1 MARTRKLTVEVLG
14 DASSLSKA
22 FRTVGKDSE
31 TLGQKF
37 QGLVKKAVVPAT
49 AALAGLAFQANKS
62 VQAAASMDEA
72 ISKTGVIFGDVTDTI
87 LQFSKTT
94 ARTFGISQQATLDAA
109 STFAIF
115 GKSAGLAGDD
125 LATFSIDFVK
135 LAGDFASF
143 FNTSPDE
150 AIVAIGAALRGESEP
165 IRRFGVLLNEATLRE
180 EAFRLGLIKTTKD
193 ALTPQQR
200 VLAARAAIFR
210 QTTDVQG
217 DAARTADSF
226 ANRQKQLTAQLADF
240 NVQVGQILLPIFE
253 RLLPLLQRFADWASR
268 NPELVTKVA
277 AAVGALSAAII
288 GLNFALSANPVV
300 LYTLGTLALGAA
312 LYTLWQRSEAARNV
326 MKALLVLFVPAQGL
340 IVVLIAAVNN
350 LGNAFRF
357 LWNQM
362 QKPLNALKNFG
373 GGALKGLLAGGL
385 LGPAAGFI
393 GGAIGGLKNLV
404 PFMASGGVVSSPTLA
419 VIGEAGPEAVVPLD
433 RAGEFGMGGGGD
445 TYVTINVNGGD
456 PQAVVNALV
465 RWSRANGSLPSAIR
479 VA

>member
-1 MARTRKLTVEVLG
+1 
-14 DASSLSKA
+14 LSKA

-72 ISKTGVIFGDVTDTI
+72 ISKTNVLFGDVTDTI
-87 LQFSKTT
+87 LQFSETT
-94 ARTFGISQQATLDAA
+94 ARSFGISQKATLDAA
-109 STFAIF
+109 GTFAIF

-210 QTTDVQG
+210 QSTDAQG

-226 ANRQKQLTAQLADF
+226 ANRQKQLTAQMADF

-277 AAVGALSAAII
+277 AAVGVLSAAIV
-288 GLNFALSANPVV
+288 GLNFALSANPIT
-300 LYTLGTLALGAA
+300 LYTLGTIALGAA

-340 IVVLIAAVNN
+340 TFVLVAAVRN
-350 LGNAFRF
+350 LGDAFRA

-362 QKPLNALKNFG
+362 QRPLNALKSFA
-373 GGALKGLLAGGL
+373 GGALRGLLGGGL
-385 LGPAAGFI
+385 LGPATGII
-393 GGAIGGLKNLV
+393 GGAIGGLRNIV
-404 PFMASGGVVSSPTLA
+404 PFLGSGGVVSGPTLS
-419 VIGEAGPEAVVPLD
+419 VIGESGPEAVVPLD

-445 TYVTINVNGGD
+445 TYVTINVQGAD
-456 PQAVVNALV
+456 PNAVVQAL
-465 RWSRANGSLPSAIR
+465 RKYLANTGPIPIR
-479 VA
+479 ITG